1 MKILYKGDDIQT
13 NYSDSDSDSEI
24 EEREVNDD
32 AVANDETQDFLEE
45 K

>member
-13 NYSDSDSDSEI
+13 NYSDSDSEI